1 MIQTRWRRVSDQ
13 GDGHDSSL
21 VPTPLFINNIPSL
34 DRLVAL
40 EYGQVDDGRP
50 PEDFHHIAQGVW
62 RHNDI
67 ESGEPLGFVALHLS
81 ELDLEDSETQELWT
95 SEVYDVPLFGLTG
108 ATIAEVISATR
119 ANLGRRPTLNRVF
132 FERATESS
140 GSKAI
145 DEWRLC
151 LAAGDSMAHFGL
163 GCALCEVGEYREAF
177 QHLRHYT
184 QIAPVVGW
192 NWRWYG
198 YAAEKIGET
207 EEARKAYRQ
216 AIAINE
222 QYCQE
227 ETDAGELLERLGSK

>member
-1 MIQTRWRRVSDQ
+1 MEGTARDAMIM
-13 GDGHDSSL
+13 
-21 VPTPLFINNIPSL
+21 PTPLFINNIPSL

-40 EYGQVDDGRP
+40 EYGQVDNGRP
-50 PEDFHHIAQGVW
+50 PSDLDHATQGVW
-62 RHNDI
+62 RHVDG
-67 ESGEPLGFVALHLS
+67 ESKEPLGFVVLSLS
-81 ELDLEDSETQELWT
+81 ECNLDGEEAAVLWGSET
-95 SEVYDVPLFGLTG
+95 YDVPLFGLIE

-119 ANLGRRPTLNRVF
+119 ANLGKRPTLNRVF
-132 FERATESS
+132 FERAVGKS
-140 GSKAI
+140 GQEAI
-145 DEWRLC
+145 EDWRLC
-151 LAAGDSMAHFGL
+151 LTAGDSMAHFGL

-177 QHLRHYT
+177 QHLRHYAH
-184 QIAPVVGW
+184 IAPVIAW

-216 AIAINE
+216 AVAINE